1 MEVKLYFF
9 MKLMPFCIEME
20 VKEEKVQQLLKQ
32 LEIKTSDTQKYRT
45 AAEAAKV
52 NKHSGYRG
60 GYSGTVSVDG
70 LPLLIKIQE
79 TP

>member
-52 NKHSGYRG
+52 NKHPGYRG
-60 GYSGTVSVDG
+60 GYSRTVSVDG
-70 LPLLIKIQE
+70 LPLLIKFQE

>member
-1 MEVKLYFF
+1 MFVFF

-52 NKHSGYRG
+52 NKHPGYRG
-60 GYSGTVSVDG
+60 GYSGTTSVDG
-70 LPLLIKIQE
+70 LSFFIKIQKE
-79 TP
+79 YE

>member
-1 MEVKLYFF
+1 
-9 MKLMPFCIEME
+9 ME

-52 NKHSGYRG
+52 NKHPGYRG
-60 GYSGTVSVDG
+60 GYSGTTSVDG
-70 LPLLIKIQE
+70 LSLFIRIQKE
-79 TP
+79 YE

>member
-1 MEVKLYFF
+1 MCLYFF

-52 NKHSGYRG
+52 NKRPGYRG

-70 LPLLIKIQE
+70 LPFLIKFQE